1 MAWIFGAAAT
11 ACINDR
17 RQFKKPSDYEEK
29 DDVFITNL
37 GILANGYYIV
47 DIEAESIYGNI
58 EVRTGVLE
66 FSVGNN

>member
-17 RQFKKPSDYEEK
+17 RQLKKPSDYEEK

-37 GILANGYYIV
+37 EY
-47 DIEAESIYGNI
+47 
-58 EVRTGVLE
+58 
-66 FSVGNN
+66 

>member
-37 GILANGYYIV
+37 EY
-47 DIEAESIYGNI
+47 
-58 EVRTGVLE
+58 
-66 FSVGNN
+66 